1 MKNLIHRLRNMRFF
15 RWSKSGPL
23 LAVLFPVVLCIFTEL
38 GQMQS
43 LSDLLAFTW
52 NRFSV
57 FVFSCL
63 LIAVV
68 FWAVALVVRRIW
80 ISGAVTGAVFM
91 IISAVE
97 YHKYVVT
104 GSHFQFADLYMA
116 TGFADVSKFARLK
129 FNPLL
134 FLLILLTALYV
145 GALSLTGFRMKGSFW
160 KRCSAAAVIAGV
172 TVISILVPAF
182 FAPVCQVFGIDN
194 TMTYNSYSEDARF
207 DNNNLITNFT
217 VSINQSVKSA
227 VTEPEEYSEEAIE
240 EILENSIPSEEEAEQ
255 ALAEQETAVKP
266 NIVFIMSESYADF
279 RRIYGLENGDEI
291 YAAFDQVCAEGTT
304 GTSVVPTFGN
314 GTVRTEFEL
323 MFGLPVKSL
332 NNVEIPHKLLKSGV
346 EQDTFASMYKEAGYN
361 TTYIHPFRS
370 NFYDRQDVYS
380 EYGFDRL
387 IFEDD
392 FTVEEEY
399 FRDYISDDTAFR
411 QAEEVM
417 ASTEGPDY
425 IHITT
430 MQNHQPYIDDKG
442 EEIDNYF
449 DGIRVSN
456 EALRDFTNRLRE
468 SAEPTIIVF
477 TGDHFPFF
485 SPESSFYNEI
495 GINVD
500 NCSKLYEKTWL
511 VWSNYDLDASS
522 LPEETISTFYLPHLV
537 YSMVGLKNPFVDTML
552 EEMTAEPVYSVAV
565 NPSTESELLD
575 MLTYDRTI
583 GENYSEI
590 DGRKMNFND

>member
-1 MKNLIHRLRNMRFF
+1 MRNMIQRLRETRFF
-15 RWSKSGPL
+15 RWKGAGPL
-23 LAVLFPVVLCIFTEL
+23 LAGVFPIVLCIFAEL
-38 GQMQS
+38 GQMQD

-52 NRFSV
+52 TNFGV
-57 FVFSCL
+57 FLFSCL

-68 FWAVALVVRRIW
+68 FWTVALIVRRVW
-80 ISGAVTGAVFM
+80 ISGAVTGALFM

-104 GSHFQFADLYMA
+104 GSHFQFSDLYMA

-134 FLLILLTALYV
+134 FVLILLTALYV
-145 GALSLTGFRMKGSFW
+145 FAMFAAGWRLKGRFW
-160 KRCSAAAVIAGV
+160 KQCSMAAVMAGV
-172 TVISILVPAF
+172 TAIAILVPAF
-182 FAPVCQVFGIDN
+182 FAPVCQVFGIDD
-194 TMTYNSYSEDARF
+194 TVTYNSYSEDARF
-207 DNNNLITNFT
+207 ENNNLITNFT
-217 VSINQSVKSA
+217 VSMNQSMKST
-227 VTEPEEYSEEAIE
+227 VSEPEEYSEETIE
-240 EILENSIPSEEEAEQ
+240 QILTSSNQEEDQEAMAQPE
-255 ALAEQETAVKP
+255 EAVKP
-266 NIVFIMSESYADF
+266 NVVFIMSESYADF
-279 RRIYGLENGDEI
+279 RRLYDVENGDEI
-291 YAAFDQVCAEGTT
+291 YGAFDEVCAEGVT

-346 EQDTFASMYKEAGYN
+346 EQDTFANMYKEAGYS

-370 NFYDRQDVYS
+370 NFYDREDVYS
-380 EYGFDRL
+380 EYGFDRM
-387 IFEDD
+387 IFDDD
-392 FTVEEEY
+392 FTVETHQ
-399 FRDYISDDTAFR
+399 FRDYIDDDTAFH

-417 ASTEGPDY
+417 ASTDGPDY

-430 MQNHQPYIDDKG
+430 MQNHQPFIDDKG
-442 EEIDNYF
+442 EEVDNYF
-449 DGIRVSN
+449 DGVQESN
-456 EALRDFTNRLRE
+456 EALRDFTNRLKE

-485 SPESSFYNEI
+485 SPESSFYNDI

-511 VWSNYDLDASS
+511 VWNNYGLDTSS

-537 YSMVGLKNPFVDTML
+537 YRLAGQENPFVETML
-552 EEMTAEPVYSVAV
+552 EEMELEPVYSVAV
-565 NPSTESELLD
+565 NPTTESELLD
-575 MLTYDRTI
+575 MLTYDRVI
-583 GENYSEI
+583 GENYSEV
-590 DGRKMNFND
+590 DGRMMNFND